1 MKAGQRGF
9 LNGGM
14 LVILV
19 SGVLIGVLFIH
30 SYATGQEL
38 PLWPAV
44 AVICVNLFGVWKIIG
59 EVRARRQLRD
69 GPKHDGGP
77 AR

>member
-1 MKAGQRGF
+1 MKAVQRGF

-14 LVILV
+14 LVILI
-19 SGVLIGVLFIH
+19 SGVLIGALFIH

-44 AVICVNLFGVWKIIG
+44 AVICVNLFGVWKIVG
-59 EVRARRQLRD
+59 EVRARRQMPGGSKR
-69 GPKHDGGP
+69 DGGP